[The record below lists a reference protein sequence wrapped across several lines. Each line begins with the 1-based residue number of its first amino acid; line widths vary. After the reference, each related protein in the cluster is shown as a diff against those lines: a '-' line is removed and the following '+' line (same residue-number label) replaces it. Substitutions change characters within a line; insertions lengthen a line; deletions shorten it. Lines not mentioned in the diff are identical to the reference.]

1 MSDHSPSARNAFDQP
16 ASSPGPIPVTSLA
29 GLGSIDATVTITA
42 DGTVNG
48 KPTQG
53 DLTATLTTN
62 DEGRSKVEVTG
73 SLLGDVVAQV
83 GGSALKL
90 FRPNRLSLYAVPEGT
105 YAVLSS
111 LFDVCVVPE
120 DASTA
125 GALDQLSPQRLL
137 TTLTS
142 GDVARG
148 TFVGDETLNGVAVKH
163 YLVDGATFLA
173 AAQASSDPDLSAFA
187 QTLRSVSDA
196 DLYVAADTGYPVA
209 YQGGFSGTFDP
220 LSFDGDLTLSAELT
234 SVGANTPVTVPGACD
249 HPISR

>member
-1 MSDHSPSARNAFDQP
+1 MAFDQP
-16 ASSPGPIPVTSLA
+16 APSAAPIPVASLA
-29 GLGSIDATVTITA
+29 GLGSLDATVTITV
-42 DGTVNG
+42 DGTVDG

-53 DLTATLTTN
+53 DLTAALTTN

-83 GGSALKL
+83 GGSALNL
-90 FRPNRLSLYAVPEGT
+90 FRPDRLSLYAVPEGT

-111 LFDVCVVPE
+111 LLDMCVVPE
-120 DASTA
+120 DATTA

-148 TFVGDETLNGVAVKH
+148 TFLGDETLNGMAVKH
-163 YLVDGATFLA
+163 YLIDGDTFLTA
-173 AAQASSDPDLSAFA
+173 ARASSDPDLSAFA
-187 QTLRSVSDA
+187 ASLRSVSDA

-209 YQGGFSGTFDP
+209 YRGGFSGTFEP
-220 LSFDGDLTLSAELT
+220 LSFDGDLTVSAELT
-234 SVGANTPVTVPGACD
+234 SVGANTPVTLPGACD